1 MPHSRVGH
9 SRNWRTRRI
18 LRRSRTFPDLNKLN
32 LAGPRVR
39 LRQWNDADLEPFAA
53 MNADPE
59 VMEFFPQPQ
68 TREQSIAS
76 LERLKRGID
85 ERGWGLW
92 AVEIEQGVAG
102 FTGLAKPDFEAHFTP
117 CIEIGWRFRRRFW
130 GRGYAREAAQVA
142 LSFAFERLRLQE
154 VVSLTAQL
162 NERSQR
168 LMQRLGMTHSPRD
181 DFEHPL
187 LPAGHPLRR
196 HVLYRIRNT
205 PDLLKRLNQEL
216 NETADRIVCPGS
228 DSKN

>member
-18 LRRSRTFPDLNKLN
+18 LRRSRTFPELNKLN
-32 LAGPRVR
+32 LTGPSVR

-92 AVEIEQGVAG
+92 AVEIEREFAG
-102 FTGLAKPDFEAHFTP
+102 LTGLAKPNFEAHFTP
-117 CIEIGWRFRRRFW
+117 CIEIGWRFQPRFW
-130 GRGYAREAAQVA
+130 GRGYALEAAQVA
-142 LSFAFERLRLQE
+142 LRFAFEGLRLQE
-154 VVSLTAQL
+154 VVSFTARL

-168 LMQRLGMTHSPRD
+168 LMQRLGMTHSALD
-181 DFEHPL
+181 DL
-187 LPAGHPLRR
+187 
-196 HVLYRIRNT
+196 
-205 PDLLKRLNQEL
+205 
-216 NETADRIVCPGS
+216 
-228 DSKN
+228 